1 VVVVFWFWMGSTLRC
16 APFLHIYHKG
26 NKNLGVM
33 LLNDQQFS
41 QFLSELQAYL
51 KQPKVFVT
59 DINRAREFYNAVD
72 LAKQLFPNAKIEI
85 RDDPLQTGAMS
96 LHMEHIDMVVRGE
109 REINLFIQLIEL
121 ADNFEVYPINDE
133 EICFAA
139 VFQGVNKR
147 V

>member
-1 VVVVFWFWMGSTLRC
+1 M
-16 APFLHIYHKG
+16 
-26 NKNLGVM
+26 
-33 LLNDQQFS
+33 NDNQFQQF
-41 QFLSELQAYL
+41 LDKLHTYL

-109 REINLFIQLIEL
+109 REINLFISLIEL
-121 ADNFEVYPINDE
+121 ADNFEIYPISDE

-147 V
+147 A

>member
-1 VVVVFWFWMGSTLRC
+1 MT
-16 APFLHIYHKG
+16 
-26 NKNLGVM
+26 
-33 LLNDQQFS
+33 
-41 QFLSELQAYL
+41 E
-51 KQPKVFVT
+51 
-59 DINRAREFYNAVD
+59 INRAREFYNAVD
-72 LAKQLFPNAKIEI
+72 LAKHLFPNAKIEI